1 MYKRQISSNGNQILQ
16 FNEPWKTIK
25 EDPEQVKVVM
35 NLMAQYVKVISICIK
50 PFMPFTSDKLCDLL
64 NTEKLTKGGE
74 LLNLSNLLAE
84 GEELPIASG
93 HKVSQPEHLF
103 SRIDDDVI
111 QAQIDKLNASKTAN
125 TAPIAAPQ
133 NVDVK
138 ETIAFDDFVKLDL
151 RAATIIEAE
160 KVKKA
165 DKLLQLT
172 VDLGYEK
179 RTVVSGIAQHF
190 APDEIIGT
198 KVTLLSNLAPRKIRG
213 VESKGMILMAEN
225 EDGALN
231 FVTPSE
237 SAQNGSK
244 IS

>member
-1 MYKRQISSNGNQILQ
+1 M
-16 FNEPWKTIK
+16 
-25 EDPEQVKVVM
+25 
-35 NLMAQYVKVISICIK
+35 
-50 PFMPFTSDKLCDLL
+50 
-64 NTEKLTKGGE
+64 
-74 LLNLSNLLAE
+74 
-84 GEELPIASG
+84 
-93 HKVSQPEHLF
+93 
-103 SRIDDDVI
+103 
-111 QAQIDKLNASKTAN
+111 
-125 TAPIAAPQ
+125 
-133 NVDVK
+133 
-138 ETIAFDDFVKLDL
+138 
-151 RAATIIEAE
+151 
-160 KVKKA
+160 
-165 DKLLQLT
+165 
-172 VDLGYEK
+172 GYEK